1 MKRFFPIFFTSLIAI
16 LNSTILLAHGTI
28 IIRNVEHDEGYI
40 DLKIYTNKD
49 SFLKE
54 ELAAESIRK
63 KATKGETIIPLSK
76 IHEGKIAIVVYH
88 DEDSNN
94 ELKTGFFWRPKEGF
108 AFSNKYTPKGP
119 PKFSK
124 ATIDL
129 IHGEPV
135 YIDLEYWLINIQT
148 PI

>member
-1 MKRFFPIFFTSLIAI
+1 MKLILFI
-16 LNSTILLAHGTI
+16 ILLTLFAIKAIAHGTI
-28 IIRNVEHDEGYI
+28 IIGEVEHNNGYI
-40 DLKIYTNKD
+40 DVKIYADKET
-49 SFLKE
+49 FLKE
-54 ELAAESIRK
+54 ELAVESIRK
-63 KATKGETIIPLSK
+63 KATKGQTIVPLSK
-76 IHEGKIAIVVYH
+76 IHEGIFAVVAYH
-88 DEDSNN
+88 DEDNDGK
-94 ELKTGFFWRPKEGF
+94 LKTGFFWRPKEGF

-129 IHGEPV
+129 IHGELV